1 MESFFGAMSGFGIL
15 LAIGYLL
22 LTIFIIIYF
31 FRMANDVRKIKEST
45 NKVPKGN
52 DLAIIKFLDG
62 EKSDAI
68 RIIRETFIIDVI
80 TMFENLYLS
89 GDYSTDSEGYKII
102 NKYVWRYKYILPEI
116 DKEYLKEIYLTVEKV
131 YIKE

>member
-1 MESFFGAMSGFGIL
+1 MGSLLGAMSGFGIL
-15 LAIGYLL
+15 LAIGYLS
-22 LTIFIIIYF
+22 LTIFIIVYF

-52 DLAIIKFLDG
+52 ALAIIKFLDG
-62 EKSDAI
+62 EKLDAI

-80 TMFENLYLS
+80 TMFEKSYS
-89 GDYSTDSEGYKII
+89 SEDTSTDSEGYTII

-116 DKEYLKEIYLTVEKV
+116 NKEYLKEIFETVEKV
-131 YIKE
+131 YIKV

>member
-80 TMFENLYLS
+80 TMFEKSYS
-89 GDYSTDSEGYKII
+89 SEDTSTDSEGYTII

-116 DKEYLKEIYLTVEKV
+116 NKEYLKEIFETVEKV
-131 YIKE
+131 YIKV

>member
-1 MESFFGAMSGFGIL
+1 
-15 LAIGYLL
+15 
-22 LTIFIIIYF
+22 
-31 FRMANDVRKIKEST
+31 MANDVRKIKEST

-62 EKSDAI
+62 EKLDAI

-80 TMFENLYLS
+80 TMFEKSYS
-89 GDYSTDSEGYKII
+89 SEDTSTDSEGYTII

-116 DKEYLKEIYLTVEKV
+116 NKEYLKEIFETVEKV
-131 YIKE
+131 YIKV